1 MVEADKT
8 SWVSLICELFF
19 GDQCMWR
26 TMLAMVGG
34 LALATAVPS
43 QAQKSNE
50 GRDDVKKL
58 QQQIEK
64 IQAAIKAAEAKIKEA
79 EESKPRDAGRKPETP
94 QGGGGGRGFGPGSG
108 FGGGFGPGPG
118 GGRGMGAGMGG
129 GMGPGPGFG
138 LGMGRLEG
146 GNDVKSLEN
155 QLVQLRTM
163 SKRIDERIKDVE
175 VQLKKAKEDEAKRE
189 QSRRADA
196 PKEGAGASRTREGRP
211 SGDVERRLDR
221 IEAMLDEIQ
230 KELKKRRSER

>member
-1 MVEADKT
+1 
-8 SWVSLICELFF
+8 
-19 GDQCMWR
+19 MWR

-43 QAQKSNE
+43 QAQKSSE
-50 GRDDVKKL
+50 GKDDMKKL

-64 IQAAIKAAEAKIKEA
+64 IQAAIKAAEARIKEA
-79 EESKPRDAGRKPETP
+79 EESKPRDASPKPEAP
-94 QGGGGGRGFGPGSG
+94 QGGGGGRGFGPG
-108 FGGGFGPGPG
+108 GGIGPGPGAGRGMAGMGPGSGFGPGF
-118 GGRGMGAGMGG
+118 GR
-129 GMGPGPGFG
+129 FD
-138 LGMGRLEG
+138 R
-146 GNDVKSLEN
+146 GNDAKSLEN

-175 VQLKKAKEDEAKRE
+175 VQLKKAKEEEAKKE
-189 QSRRADA
+189 QSRRTDT
-196 PKEGAGASRTREGRP
+196 PREGTGASRTREGRP